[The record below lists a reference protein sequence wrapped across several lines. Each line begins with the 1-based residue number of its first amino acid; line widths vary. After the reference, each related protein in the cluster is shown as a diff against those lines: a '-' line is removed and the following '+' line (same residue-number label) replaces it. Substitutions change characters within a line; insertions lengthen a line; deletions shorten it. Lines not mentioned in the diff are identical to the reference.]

1 MLSDYTG
8 DYKTPLEK
16 GKALTLNVE
25 RMKILA
31 TDIFKTINSLNL
43 SFMKDIFTC
52 KVNSKVWPN
61 NPIVERHIA
70 TKYWTKSFTTVVTQ
84 TWNTPPET
92 LDLKH
97 VTVNLS
103 NILTHGLGPSVT
115 LVTTKTT
122 SNKHWVIVSDKW
134 NQCQH

>member
-1 MLSDYTG
+1 MLSDYTS
-8 DYKTPLEK
+8 DYETLLEK

-61 NPIVERHIA
+61 NPIIKKTYCNQILNKKFYNCSYANMEYPTR
-70 TKYWTKSFTTVVTQ
+70 
-84 TWNTPPET
+84 
-92 LDLKH
+92 KH
-97 VTVNLS
+97 
-103 NILTHGLGPSVT
+103 
-115 LVTTKTT
+115 
-122 SNKHWVIVSDKW
+122 
-134 NQCQH
+134 